1 MLKRLQL
8 KDIFIGNTDA
18 KNELLRGD
26 EKEIESF
33 KSGFLMPDNVVVNQF
48 TSGQKFYITGLKG
61 TGKTALL
68 RYLGICVQEQLKANI
83 DFVLFKTDIREE
95 ERARLIHDTE
105 VISKEEESL
114 GEFKDFERAWMLFLF
129 QRIVKLCDERKIYTF
144 EDDSNWRQFRKLVLA
159 TLKDN
164 NKNSLFPRI
173 KKGRIGIRL
182 DKIEVEAEADFEWP
196 DFKEQKEKK
205 EKDVDFVRLVSQC
218 ESLFDVLKPGKD
230 CLFLFIDELEVSFN
244 TNKQYKRDVEL
255 IRDLVLAIYRFNSI
269 ARKNNYKVFC
279 ITGIRKEVLAATQST
294 GKEINKPI
302 ADFGIN
308 LRWQQTGGNRLNHP
322 LIKIIIKRLQY
333 AEANKRISDGKSSEQ
348 IWSEYFPAKID
359 GKQTE
364 EFLINKTWHRP
375 RDIVRI
381 LGIAQQQFPN
391 EKMFSQNVFEAINK
405 EYSIACWSEQEEE
418 LQAKYSKE
426 EIGGIKH
433 VLTGVRCPFTYDS
446 ISVKAQKAQSIYK
459 DTEILLNKY
468 KLADILDHLFR
479 LGIIGNT
486 GRNANRFAFRGDEEL
501 LIEREMTVHPALSN
515 VLSVIWDKDVK

>member
-26 EKEIESF
+26 EKEIKSF
-33 KSGFLMPDNVVVNQF
+33 KSGFLMPDNVVVDQF

-68 RYLGICVQEQLKANI
+68 RYLGICVQEQLKASI
-83 DFVLFKTDIREE
+83 DFVLFKSDIREE

-105 VISKEEESL
+105 VISKEEDSL
-114 GEFKDFERAWMLFLF
+114 SEFKDFERAWMLFLF
-129 QRIVKLCDERKIYTF
+129 QRIVKLFDERKISAF
-144 EDDSNWRQFRKLVLA
+144 EEDSNWRQFRKLVLA

-173 KKGRIGIRL
+173 KKGRIGLRVV
-182 DKIEVEAEADFEWP
+182 DKVEVGADVDFEWP
-196 DFKEQKEKK
+196 DFKEQQEQKQKEKN
-205 EKDVDFVRLVSQC
+205 VDFVQLVSQC
-218 ESLFDVLKPGKD
+218 ESLFNVLKPGKD
-230 CLFLFIDELEVSFN
+230 CLYLFIDELEVSFN
-244 TNKQYKRDVEL
+244 TAKQYKRDVEM
-255 IRDLVLAIYRFNSI
+255 IRDLILAIYRFNSV
-269 ARKNNYKVFC
+269 ARKKNYKVFC

-308 LRWQQTGGNRLNHP
+308 LRWQQTGGDRLAHP
-322 LIKIIIKRLQY
+322 LIKIIIKRIQFAESNLQ
-333 AEANKRISDGKSSEQ
+333 ISGEKSSEQ
-348 IWSEYFPAKID
+348 IWSEYFPAKINN
-359 GKQTE
+359 TSTI

-391 EKMFSQNVFEAINK
+391 EKMFAQHVFEAINK
-405 EYSIACWSEQEEE
+405 DYSMACWSEQEEE

-433 VLTGVRCPFTYDS
+433 MLTGISCPFTYDS
-446 ISVKAQKAQSIYK
+446 ISAKAQKAQSLYN
-459 DTEILLNKY
+459 DTEKMLKKY

-486 GRNANRFAFRGDEEL
+486 GRNANRFAFRGDDGL
-501 LIEREMTVHPALSN
+501 LIDREMTVHPALKN
-515 VLSVIWDKDVK
+515 VLSVIEG